1 MADGGEGEDEI
12 QFLRTTSTV
21 LDLWDGRI
29 KTEFDSLFLQQKG
42 QTFWFMTCVII
53 MMSSEILLESKDF
66 TDGEQLR
73 TLVHSPC
80 VLSVWTFWN
89 LGTLWHRRISFT
101 RREQGRIHEQIVAG
115 EQPEIYLD
123 LQRFGDEVIQLFQY
137 DVILCVRLKI
147 CGLRKLPFET
157 CHVESIVLSS
167 RSRTYLP
174 HMCVYAYNCDC
185 VLHSMCDRFCI
196 LNTCYV
202 PHCTVYSICFIFST
216 HNIFSEQDDE
226 VVLQCTATIHKEQ
239 QKLCLAAEG
248 FGNRLCFLESTSN
261 SKGISKHVNN
271 FRNNKGSEEEQS
283 DKVES
288 AESEERDF
296 VCSFLKEP
304 DLPVS

>member
-101 RREQGRIHEQIVAG
+101 RREQGRRNLTSPIIAKVTHSVTTSFN
-115 EQPEIYLD
+115 LD
-123 LQRFGDEVIQLFQY
+123 SLNWLQFGIWLFERSRVLGLERY
-137 DVILCVRLKI
+137 KDSDLLNVRPMWPSPAL
-147 CGLRKLPFET
+147 LPALPFET

-261 SKGISKHVNN
+261 SKNTST
-271 FRNNKGSEEEQS
+271 KGN
-283 DKVES
+283 
-288 AESEERDF
+288 
-296 VCSFLKEP
+296 
-304 DLPVS
+304 